1 MYTKAAIRNAQAAGR
16 IYRYLFGAGLT
27 VSELRKAAPT
37 GLFTAVC
44 EYRKRK
50 DSLPSTVA
58 KKVSDT
64 YDLISVKNPKLLYAL
79 EGSLADEFI
88 RGYNLNTTNRIKE
101 ARLRNRISQSQ
112 IAALLG
118 ISQQA
123 FAEYENI
130 RFPSVNTLFK
140 ISRILGCGMED
151 LYDEQGIDS
160 ILPEA

>member
-16 IYRYLFGAGLT
+16 IYRYLFGAGMT
-27 VSELRKAAPT
+27 ASELKKAAPT

-50 DSLPSTVA
+50 DSLPAPIA
-58 KKVSDT
+58 KKADDT
-64 YDLISVKNPKLLYAL
+64 YNLISVKNPKLLYAL

-88 RGYNLNTTNRIKE
+88 RGYYLNTTNRIKE
-101 ARLRNRISQSQ
+101 ERLKSRLSQSQ
-112 IAALLG
+112 IASMLG

-140 ISRILGCGMED
+140 ISRILGCSMED